1 MKTIIIPV
9 RYERQRGNALIS
21 VIDRA
26 YWQSGWLLV
35 IMVHFPAERWTGI
48 PPGLW
53 EAMKRARGTGLSP
66 HFDCCRT
73 LMIRVR
79 GDHRG
84 GELAPDSPLWR
95 EMAEILSR
103 ALPEVGIGEEE
114 VMPIAA

>member
-26 YWQSGWLLV
+26 EWQSGWLLV
-35 IMVHFPAERWTGI
+35 IMMHFPAEPWTYI
-48 PPGLW
+48 PRGLW
-53 EAMKRARGTGLSP
+53 ETMKQVRGSGLP
-66 HFDCCRT
+66 AYFDSYRT

-95 EMAEILSR
+95 EMMEILSR